1 MSKSITDYINTKP
14 CIFKENLYEEPVSS
28 ILILYTLLSSCMY
41 VVIKLFTY
49 ILKPLSVSKSIE
61 TAKESKEYSQKLS
74 DILNNQVVCYI
85 VKDKNP
91 NAFNIGG
98 KSCYITDTLFNMC
111 DDRERIS
118 IFLHEYGHYKNNHH
132 IKILSFDLTFG
143 AVSIIA
149 FDMLLIIFFDILI
162 PFVVP
167 VLSSFLGDFFIR
179 KITKAHEYEA
189 DGFVAQY
196 GYKKEL
202 MSSLS
207 KIEVFVKKQICKDL
221 SKKECE
227 EVLNTMRE
235 NSTHP
240 TLKERFKHILVI
252 PVIQRFI
259 FKMSVTSEDT
269 NIFQDI
275 KSYLKQKI
283 FNMVS

>member
-1 MSKSITDYINTKP
+1 MSKSITNYVNSKP
-14 CIFKENLYEEPVSS
+14 CLFKKLNESDPISGV
-28 ILILYTLLSSCMY
+28 LILYTLLSSCMY

-49 ILKPLSVSKSIE
+49 ILTPLSVSRSIK
-61 TAKESKEYSQKLS
+61 TAKETKEYSQKLS
-74 DILNNQVVCYI
+74 EILNDQVICYI
-85 VKDKNP
+85 VKDKSP
-91 NAFNIGG
+91 NAFNVGG
-98 KSCYITDTLFNMC
+98 KSCYITDSLFNMC

-118 IFLHEYGHYKNNHH
+118 VFLHEYGHYKNNHH

-167 VLSSFLGDFFIR
+167 ILSSFLGDFFIR

-196 GYKKEL
+196 GYKTEL

-207 KIEVFVKKQICKDL
+207 KIEDHVKKQVCKDL

-227 EVLNTMRE
+227 EVLATMRE

-240 TLKERFKHILVI
+240 TLKERFKKILVI

-259 FKMSVTSEDT
+259 FKMSVTQSDT

-283 FNMVS
+283 FNIL